1 LTNDPSWDEIF
12 SSQPSTD
19 PSAAPTGT
27 PAPATGQPASVPPA
41 PVPPIPRTR
50 RELREAEGR
59 ERARQPHP
67 EEPREEAVAAV
78 PVADVPRA
86 EVPAEARAP
95 FAAEVPRAEPLDRT
109 PPAGGGGRPPRG
121 GREYPAIPKRKR
133 RLGWLWVLLALI
145 AIGGGVAAFAWIN
158 FEPQVRQIL
167 GIELPIDYEG
177 TGNGTPVDIVIKDGD
192 IGEDIATTLY
202 EAGVTMTF
210 DAFYEVLL
218 AEEPTFMPGTY
229 TLQEQMSAASALDAL
244 QDPANYSVSKAVVIE
259 GTTLPTA
266 LARLAEGT
274 AVPLADLQAASKD
287 LASFGLPAEAPSLEG
302 YLFPATYEFQ
312 AGLSAHD
319 VLQTLVTETFTR
331 LDAKGVA
338 VADRH
343 RVLTLAGLVQKEGGP
358 EKDFPRVAR
367 VFQNRIDIGM
377 DLQSDATV
385 SYGIGGPDN
394 YGATGNSIFT
404 SDEERADASNP
415 YNTYANSGLPVGPI
429 SAPGDAAVAAVL
441 NPEPG
446 PWLFFVLVNGETG
459 ETTFS
464 TTVAEHDAAVK
475 VWQKW
480 VADNPD
486 WNTGG

>member
-1 LTNDPSWDEIF
+1 VTNDPSWDEIF
-12 SSQPSTD
+12 TSQPSAD
-19 PSAAPTGT
+19 PAATPTATPASTPAAPM
-27 PAPATGQPASVPPA
+27 
-41 PVPPIPRTR
+41 TR

-59 ERARQPHP
+59 ER
-67 EEPREEAVAAV
+67 PRE
-78 PVADVPRA
+78 PRA
-86 EVPAEARAP
+86 EEPAA
-95 FAAEVPRAEPLDRT
+95 
-109 PPAGGGGRPPRG
+109 GGRPPRRPK
-121 GREYPAIPKRKR
+121 REGEYRGIPKRKR
-133 RLGWLWVLLALI
+133 RLGWLWALLTLIVLGAG
-145 AIGGGVAAFAWIN
+145 AAAFVWVN
-158 FEPQVRQIL
+158 FEPQVRQVL

-177 TGNGTPVDIVIKDGD
+177 TGNGESVDIVIKDGD
-192 IGEDIATTLY
+192 IGEDIANTLHD
-202 EAGVTMTF
+202 AGVTMTF
-210 DAFYEVLL
+210 QAFYDVLL

-229 TLQEQMSAASALDAL
+229 TLQKEMSAASALDAL
-244 QDPANYSVSKAVVIE
+244 QDPANYTVSKAVVIE

-266 LARLAEGT
+266 LERLSEGT
-274 AVPLADLQAASKD
+274 AIPLADLQAASTD

-319 VLQTLVTETFTR
+319 VLQTLVTETFAR

-385 SYGIGGPDN
+385 SYGIGGPGN

-415 YNTYANSGLPVGPI
+415 YNTYANSGLPIGPI

-480 VADNPD
+480 VANNPD

>member
-1 LTNDPSWDEIF
+1 VTNDPSWDEIF
-12 SSQPSTD
+12 SSQPTAQ
-19 PSAAPTGT
+19 PAEPAAAAP
-27 PAPATGQPASVPPA
+27 A
-41 PVPPIPRTR
+41 TR

-59 ERARQPHP
+59 ERARPDT
-67 EEPREEAVAAV
+67 EESAGG
-78 PVADVPRA
+78 
-86 EVPAEARAP
+86 
-95 FAAEVPRAEPLDRT
+95 
-109 PPAGGGGRPPRG
+109 PPPKKRGRGGGGGDDYRG
-121 GREYPAIPKRKR
+121 IPKRR
-133 RLGWLWVLLALI
+133 RGRGWLWALLTLVVLALM
-145 AIGGGVAAFAWIN
+145 AGGAALFVWTN
-158 FEPQVRQIL
+158 YETQVREVL
-167 GIELPIDYEG
+167 GIQLPIDYEG
-177 TGNGTPVDIVIKDGD
+177 TGNGEAVDIVIKDGD

-210 DAFYEVLL
+210 QAFYDVLL

-229 TLQEQMSAASALDAL
+229 TLQKEMSAASALDAL
-244 QDPANYSVSKAVVIE
+244 QDPANYTVSKAVIIE

-266 LARLAEGT
+266 LERLAEGT
-274 AVPLADLQAASKD
+274 AVPLADLQAASTD

-312 AGLSAHD
+312 PGLSAHD
-319 VLQTLVTETFTR
+319 VLQTLVNETFSR

-358 EKDFPRVAR
+358 EVDFPQVAR

-377 DLQSDATV
+377 NLQSDATV
-385 SYGIGGPDN
+385 SYGAGS
-394 YGATGNSIFT
+394 TSIFT

-415 YNTYANSGLPVGPI
+415 YNTYANPGLPVGPI
-429 SAPGDAAVAAVL
+429 SAPGDAAVDAVL
-441 NPEPG
+441 NPTPG

-464 TTVAEHDAAVK
+464 TTNAEHDAAVK
-475 VWQKW
+475 VWQQW
-480 VADNPD
+480 LRDNPD

>member
-1 LTNDPSWDEIF
+1 VTNDPSWDDIF
-12 SSQPSTD
+12 SSQPSAD
-19 PSAAPTGT
+19 PATPPAATPASTPAAPM
-27 PAPATGQPASVPPA
+27 
-41 PVPPIPRTR
+41 TR

-59 ERARQPHP
+59 ER
-67 EEPREEAVAAV
+67 PRA
-78 PVADVPRA
+78 PRA
-86 EVPAEARAP
+86 EEPAAGG
-95 FAAEVPRAEPLDRT
+95 T
-109 PPAGGGGRPPRG
+109 PPRRPGRSRRG
-121 GREYPAIPKRKR
+121 EYDGIPKRKR
-133 RLGWLWVLLALI
+133 RLGWLWALLTLIVLGAG
-145 AIGGGVAAFAWIN
+145 AAAFVWVN
-158 FEPQVRQIL
+158 FEPQVRQVL

-177 TGNGTPVDIVIKDGD
+177 TGNGEAVDIVIKDGD
-192 IGEDIATTLY
+192 IGEDIANTLHD
-202 EAGVTMTF
+202 AGVTMTF
-210 DAFYEVLL
+210 QAFYDVLL

-229 TLQEQMSAASALDAL
+229 TLQKEMSAASALDAL
-244 QDPANYSVSKAVVIE
+244 QDPANYSVSKAVIIE

-266 LARLAEGT
+266 LERLSEGT
-274 AVPLADLQAASKD
+274 AVPLADLQAASTD

-312 AGLSAHD
+312 AGLTAHD
-319 VLQTLVTETFTR
+319 VLQTLVTETFSR
-331 LDAKGVA
+331 LDAQGVA

-377 DLQSDATV
+377 NLQSDATV
-385 SYGIGGPDN
+385 SYGAGS
-394 YGATGNSIFT
+394 ASIFT

-415 YNTYANSGLPVGPI
+415 YNTYANAGLPVGPI

-464 TTVAEHDAAVK
+464 TTVEEHDAAVK
-475 VWQKW
+475 VWQNW
-480 VADNPD
+480 LRDNPD